1 MDEAPGGE
9 AAQSG
14 EETRPREGRGASWLV
29 RPLIVSALLIAL
41 PAYWVYK
48 TIRDTEK
55 PKTPEPPPI
64 AMKPIDPA
72 VEAAREKARQEEM
85 AQEVPDTAKPGVE
98 VISSRAVID
107 ANGGMKI
114 LGTAKNN
121 SDQNFEEVE
130 IVFDVV
136 NAQGQV
142 VGTARAKLKN
152 LTAKATGKFEAS
164 TFAPLPRGYR
174 VESIHLR

>member
-1 MDEAPGGE
+1 
-9 AAQSG
+9 
-14 EETRPREGRGASWLV
+14 
-29 RPLIVSALLIAL
+29 
-41 PAYWVYK
+41 
-48 TIRDTEK
+48 
-55 PKTPEPPPI
+55 
-64 AMKPIDPA
+64 MKPIDPA